1 MGDSLMFY
9 RLTIGVGDQSVS
21 VRALLDSGASHTFIS
36 AATMKKFGAQLP
48 PPRRTS
54 TLRVRMPDGRR
65 LFTNLSVRFPVGIG
79 TWRGYLQAWIL
90 DLPEF
95 EFVLGRDFLAHKNPH
110 IDWIT
115 SVMTLRDHRRSHRVE
130 PLSPFRDRELEAAH
144 INLIS
149 GQQAR
154 RALKKKGTTS
164 YLLAIR
170 AAAESNATIRSKILE
185 HADPHIQSLLTEY
198 SDVARE
204 ELPDSLPPER
214 QISHDI
220 DTGDA
225 KPVNINSYP
234 LSDEK
239 MREQMDQ
246 VDLLLKKGLIRP
258 SASPWGFPVLF
269 VKKSNGKWRMCIDYR
284 ALNQVTAKNG
294 YPLPRIQEL
303 LDQVGDTRV
312 LSKIDL
318 ASGFWQVRLTDRA
331 VPKTAFNTIW
341 GKYEWLAM
349 PFGLCNAPATFQT
362 LMNDALR
369 PFLGKFVVVYLDD
382 ILIFSKSKE
391 EHYEHLR
398 QVLEVLRKEKLIT
411 QPDKCTFATNE
422 LEFCGHVI
430 GNGQVRPMPA
440 KVEIVKNWPRPRNVH
455 EVRQFLGL
463 ATYYRRF
470 IRGFAAICVP
480 LHELL
485 KESDVELR
493 KQKFRP
499 IRWSV
504 ACECAFRKVKEML
517 TAEPVLIQP
526 DLSKPFVIETD
537 ASEWAI
543 GMVLLQIGPDGKLHP
558 VAYDGRKLT
567 GAELNYPVHEKE
579 LLAIKEALRLWDRY
593 IENGTQTTVVTDHAS
608 LQYLQTTVTY
618 SKRLA
623 RWVDEFQEYDL
634 KIQYRKGSEA
644 VVPDALSRRPDFIGD
659 GPANVST
666 SRPIWDVA
674 LAATQAELATVM
686 GVPEDEWL
694 SATVHFLDTGKLP
707 TEKPLLKA
715 VRKYA
720 SKLSLR
726 AHPDENERERQL
738 VFTYEDGIHAPYLEP
753 VFRGDLVNRMHS
765 EFGHLG
771 WPGLNGVVRPR
782 AWWPQM
788 RKDIESAAHNCPN
801 CQVSQGSKES
811 LERETP
817 QHMVTAGIR
826 PFERWGIDL
835 IGVLPTTPNG
845 NRWIITAID
854 YATGWPVA
862 KAVPEA
868 TEEALGQFL
877 HEQIFMNY
885 GAPLELISDNGT
897 NLLSG
902 AVEYYLNILK
912 TRHRTTTPYH
922 PRTNGKVENL
932 NGLLGRMLTKYLMGK
947 PTRAWDLYLTQ
958 AVVAARI
965 REHAVTKLSPFYLVY
980 GVHPRLPGDDL
991 SKDVL
996 PFTERAEELRNLSDA
1011 RTKAN
1016 ELLLARAI
1024 RTNRIRDSLVTKTSF
1039 KVDDW
1044 VLVRN
1049 EAAQKY
1055 EVKWFGP
1062 YKVLSAYPLGT
1073 YALAEPNG
1081 RVLRTLING
1090 SRLVEANVDD
1100 PKSLWSSQA
1109 AQSALRRKGLRLRK
1123 PEEILKIIQQDDNPP
1138 SYHDLSTFTR
1148 EEWEQFKLA
1157 RADGARP
1164 NQVGEGQIAEKVLDR
1179 RRKKIDAENK
1189 RKGRKVKDWEE
1200 LQSGLSDE
1208 ETTDRDNSDEDVT
1221 SSSVHGP
1228 RDADAH
1234 EQTLFDGP
1242 FAVMVPTDRA

>member
-303 LDQVGDTRV
+303 LDQVGDARV

-455 EVRQFLGL
+455 EVR
-463 ATYYRRF
+463 
-470 IRGFAAICVP
+470 
-480 LHELL
+480 
-485 KESDVELR
+485 
-493 KQKFRP
+493 
-499 IRWSV
+499 
-504 ACECAFRKVKEML
+504 
-517 TAEPVLIQP
+517 
-526 DLSKPFVIETD
+526 
-537 ASEWAI
+537 
-543 GMVLLQIGPDGKLHP
+543 
-558 VAYDGRKLT
+558 
-567 GAELNYPVHEKE
+567 
-579 LLAIKEALRLWDRY
+579 
-593 IENGTQTTVVTDHAS
+593 
-608 LQYLQTTVTY
+608 
-618 SKRLA
+618 
-623 RWVDEFQEYDL
+623 
-634 KIQYRKGSEA
+634 
-644 VVPDALSRRPDFIGD
+644 
-659 GPANVST
+659 
-666 SRPIWDVA
+666 
-674 LAATQAELATVM
+674 
-686 GVPEDEWL
+686 
-694 SATVHFLDTGKLP
+694 
-707 TEKPLLKA
+707 
-715 VRKYA
+715 
-720 SKLSLR
+720 
-726 AHPDENERERQL
+726 
-738 VFTYEDGIHAPYLEP
+738 
-753 VFRGDLVNRMHS
+753 
-765 EFGHLG
+765 
-771 WPGLNGVVRPR
+771 
-782 AWWPQM
+782 
-788 RKDIESAAHNCPN
+788 
-801 CQVSQGSKES
+801 
-811 LERETP
+811 
-817 QHMVTAGIR
+817 
-826 PFERWGIDL
+826 
-835 IGVLPTTPNG
+835 
-845 NRWIITAID
+845 
-854 YATGWPVA
+854 
-862 KAVPEA
+862 
-868 TEEALGQFL
+868 
-877 HEQIFMNY
+877 
-885 GAPLELISDNGT
+885 
-897 NLLSG
+897 
-902 AVEYYLNILK
+902 
-912 TRHRTTTPYH
+912 
-922 PRTNGKVENL
+922 
-932 NGLLGRMLTKYLMGK
+932 
-947 PTRAWDLYLTQ
+947 
-958 AVVAARI
+958 
-965 REHAVTKLSPFYLVY
+965 
-980 GVHPRLPGDDL
+980 
-991 SKDVL
+991 
-996 PFTERAEELRNLSDA
+996 
-1011 RTKAN
+1011 
-1016 ELLLARAI
+1016 
-1024 RTNRIRDSLVTKTSF
+1024 
-1039 KVDDW
+1039 
-1044 VLVRN
+1044 
-1049 EAAQKY
+1049 
-1055 EVKWFGP
+1055 
-1062 YKVLSAYPLGT
+1062 
-1073 YALAEPNG
+1073 
-1081 RVLRTLING
+1081 
-1090 SRLVEANVDD
+1090 
-1100 PKSLWSSQA
+1100 
-1109 AQSALRRKGLRLRK
+1109 
-1123 PEEILKIIQQDDNPP
+1123 
-1138 SYHDLSTFTR
+1138 
-1148 EEWEQFKLA
+1148 
-1157 RADGARP
+1157 
-1164 NQVGEGQIAEKVLDR
+1164 
-1179 RRKKIDAENK
+1179 
-1189 RKGRKVKDWEE
+1189 
-1200 LQSGLSDE
+1200 
-1208 ETTDRDNSDEDVT
+1208 
-1221 SSSVHGP
+1221 
-1228 RDADAH
+1228 
-1234 EQTLFDGP
+1234 
-1242 FAVMVPTDRA
+1242 